1 MHHER
6 IPRSGNQRRAVRD
19 VPRCPPAV
27 SLMAELVFT
36 FFSGLVIG
44 CCVILGIV
52 RPAYDPNPL
61 RAPRADL
68 PPATARQLRRAR
80 RAAIADIS
88 AVGRAGIPRSAAH
101 FEDDL

>member
-1 MHHER
+1 
-6 IPRSGNQRRAVRD
+6 
-19 VPRCPPAV
+19 
-27 SLMAELVFT
+27 MAELVFT

-68 PPATARQLRRAR
+68 PPATARQLRRSR
-80 RAAIADIS
+80 RAALADPS
-88 AVGRAGIPRSAAH
+88 DVGRAGISQAAT
-101 FEDDL
+101 FKEDQ